1 MINMW
6 RYFGRCDRGCGF
18 GWSSFRDYGLEER
31 GPVLVNELL
40 PAKMKVRNVTRDD
53 SLGSVGDQNPKVAAA
68 GIPGLR
74 KPRRPGRPQLDD
86 VDKKVG
92 QPVQQFLCFRRFAG
106 GGARAT
112 LTPLNERGL
121 CPICLESG

>member
-31 GPVLVNELL
+31 GAVLVNELL

-74 KPRRPGRPQLDD
+74 KPRRPGRLQLDD
-86 VDKKVG
+86 VDKKG
-92 QPVQQFLCFRRFAG
+92 RP
-106 GGARAT
+106 ARPAISM
-112 LTPLNERGL
+112 LSAVRGRGPTFPEAVL
-121 CPICLESG
+121 P

>member
-1 MINMW
+1 
-6 RYFGRCDRGCGF
+6 
-18 GWSSFRDYGLEER
+18 LEER

-53 SLGSVGDQNPKVAAA
+53 SLGSVGDQNPKGAAA
-68 GIPGLR
+68 GIPGLG

-86 VDKKVG
+86 VDKK
-92 QPVQQFLCFRRFAG
+92 G
-106 GGARAT
+106 GPARPAISMLSAVRGRGARAT

-121 CPICLESG
+121 CPICLESGPLFLKR